1 MMKRPIRILSIIALL
16 LLGIGAWF
24 WLGGGSGTES
34 TPSKMPGASDNVTT
48 VDATVL
54 TMEQFSES
62 LMLSGEVIPSEH
74 VDVYPEVMGRVVGID
89 FIEGSR
95 VTAGQ
100 TLVRLYDADIRAQ
113 LKKLRAQLA
122 LDSSQL
128 VRYEAMKKVDG
139 VSVQDLDGARAQV
152 QVRKADIEQQ
162 LALLDKTLIK
172 APFTGVV
179 GLRMISVGAV
189 VSSQTKV
196 TTIADVTSLKVDVS
210 VPDRYAY
217 AVHKGSTFRCV
228 AHTNKESDTVMATV
242 FAADPMVAQNT
253 RSLKIRARL
262 ANNATI
268 VPGTVVD
275 VLLNTS
281 VIPNAIMIPSQ
292 AVQQGMNGASVF
304 VVRNGIA
311 NETPVVLGGRT
322 ANNVHVLAGVAPGDT
337 VAVNGLL
344 VLKQGMKVNVKV
356 N

>member
-1 MMKRPIRILSIIALL
+1 MMKRPIRIISIVALL
-16 LLGIGAWF
+16 LLGISAWL
-24 WLGGGSGTES
+24 WLRGGSGTES
-34 TPSKMPGASDNVTT
+34 TPSKLAGASDKAIT
-48 VDATVL
+48 VDAAVL
-54 TMEQFSES
+54 KEEQFSES
-62 LMLSGEVIPSEH
+62 LMVSGEVIPSEQ
-74 VDVYPEVMGRVVGID
+74 VDIYPEVAGRVVGID
-89 FIEGSR
+89 FTEGAR
-95 VTAGQ
+95 VVTGQ

-113 LKKLRAQLA
+113 ITKFRAQLE
-122 LDSSQL
+122 LDSSHL
-128 VRYEAMKKVDG
+128 ARYEAMKKVDG
-139 VSVQDLDGARAQV
+139 VSVQDLDAARAQV
-152 QVRKADIEQQ
+152 QVRKAEIEQQ
-162 LALLDKTLIK
+162 LALLSKTNIK
-172 APFTGVV
+172 APFTGTV

-189 VSSQTKV
+189 ISSQTKV
-196 TTIADVTSLKVDVS
+196 TTLADVTSLKVDVS

-217 AVHKGSTFRCV
+217 SVHRGSTFRCV

-242 FAADPMVAQNT
+242 FAEEPVVSQNT

-262 ANNATI
+262 SNNATI

-304 VVRNGIA
+304 VVKNGIA
-311 NETPVVLGGRT
+311 NETSVVLGGRT
-322 ANNVHVLAGVAPGDT
+322 ANKVHVLSGIAAGDT